1 MTSLVGR
8 DAELRTIG
16 RLLDQVRGG
25 QARALGVRGE
35 AGIGKSR
42 LLLELA
48 GQARDQAALL
58 LSGRAAE
65 LERDLP
71 FAPLADALDIALG
84 DLAGL
89 DPEHAS
95 ALAAAIPAFG
105 TPSVPFSGERHRVA
119 AAIRALLERLARHR
133 IVVLALD
140 DVQWADPASTDVL
153 ALLLHRPPR
162 AGVLLAMATRTGRA
176 PDLEGELA
184 QAVRNGTAELVDLAP
199 LSAGDVATLLPEVD
213 RVARERL
220 YRQSG
225 GNPFYLEELARA
237 AGDEPPGDPDAA
249 IAGVPRAV
257 RAALTAELSALTV
270 RSRLLI
276 QGAAVAG
283 DPFDLDV
290 AAVAAGRSPDDDVAV
305 PADIDMLLKHDLIR
319 PTSAPRRFRFRHPL
333 VRRAVYEA
341 SGDGWRLVA
350 HARAARALGARGS
363 APTQRAHH
371 VERSARPGD
380 HDAVE
385 LLTRAADEVLPT
397 APATAATWYEAA
409 SRLLGDAPAQQLRLL
424 TARGQALASA
434 GHALAARDVLRQI
447 LGLLPNDGSPARI
460 QTVEALAQLEGL
472 WTGNPAAARRLL
484 HAELQALGDGV
495 SRQHATLTLALARD
509 RATRGDH
516 PAAVSLADEARRT
529 AQLAGDDVL
538 TADAAV
544 QAADSAHCALRADDP
559 AALAAVDARIADA
572 ARLVA
577 ALPDERLATRLQMLG
592 WLGVAQFYT
601 TDVVAARAAA
611 DRGLALARAT
621 GQGLLAP
628 SFLVLRSFT
637 DEIRGDLRA
646 AADAAD
652 EVLDNARLTG
662 NRHLGLWGALVASR
676 VELARGRVQAA
687 IAHGEAAHRFLGV
700 DPTSAAGFTLADAQL
715 AAGDPAAALTAL
727 DAFGWV
733 NPGLWSGD
741 RLLCLDVVVR
751 TLVTLGRLDEATT
764 WAERVPAETGGR
776 RTGYYAPIIAHIDAT
791 LRIARKDFHTG
802 GAVALAG
809 ARAGDEAGTP
819 LWSARCRILA
829 GQALIATGHPDEAR
843 HELRHAAAVT
853 SERGAHGIRDMAL
866 SALRRLGDRP
876 RVPAGPHDARL
887 GALTPRE
894 QEITALVGD
903 GHTNAQIARRLH
915 LSERTVEKHVSN
927 MLAKLGVTSRS
938 AVIRLVAQNGRSSHP
953 TPPD

>member
-16 RLLDQVRGG
+16 RLMDQVRGG

-48 GQARDQAALL
+48 GRARDHAALL

-71 FAPLADALDIALG
+71 FALLADALAHG
-84 DLAGL
+84 PGGLAGL

-95 ALAAAIPAFG
+95 TLAAAIPALG

-140 DVQWADPASTDVL
+140 DVHWADPASADVL

-162 AGVLLAMATRTGRA
+162 ARVLLAMATRTNRA
-176 PDLEGELA
+176 PELEDALA
-184 QAVRNGTAELVDLAP
+184 QAVRNGTAELVDLAA
-199 LSAGDVATLLPEVD
+199 LSAGAVATLLPELG
-213 RVARERL
+213 RAARERL
-220 YRQSG
+220 YQQSG
-225 GNPFYLEELARA
+225 GNPFYLEELART
-237 AGDEPPGDPDAA
+237 AGDEPTGDPDAA

-257 RAALTAELSALTV
+257 RAALTAELRALPE
-270 RSRLLI
+270 RSRRLI

-283 DPFDLDV
+283 DPFELDL
-290 AAVAAGRSPDDDVAV
+290 AAVAAARSPDDDAAV
-305 PADIDMLLKHDLIR
+305 LADADTLLTHDLIR

-333 VRRAVYEA
+333 VRRAVYEL
-341 SGDGWRLVA
+341 SGDGWRLAA
-350 HARAARALGARGS
+350 HARAARALQARGS
-363 APTQRAHH
+363 APAQRAHH

-385 LLTRAADEVLPT
+385 LLSRAADEVLST

-409 SRLLGDAPAQQLRLL
+409 SRLLGDAPEQQLRLL

-434 GHALAARDVLRQI
+434 GQALAARDVLRQV
-447 LGLLPNDGSPARI
+447 LSLLPRDGSPARI

-472 WTGNPAAARRLL
+472 WTGNPAEARRLL
-484 HAELQALGDGV
+484 HAERQALGDGA
-495 SRQHATLTLALARD
+495 RWQHATLTLALARD

-516 PAAVSLADEARRT
+516 PGAVSLADEARRT

-544 QAADSAHCALRADDP
+544 QAADSAHCALRTDDP
-559 AALAAVDARIADA
+559 AALAAVNARIADA

-601 TDVVAARAAA
+601 TDVSAARAAA

-621 GQGLLAP
+621 GQGFLAP
-628 SFLVLRSFT
+628 SFLVLRAFT

-652 EVLDNARLTG
+652 EVLDNAWLSG

-700 DPTSAAGFTLADAQL
+700 DPTSAAGFTLADAHL
-715 AAGDPAAALTAL
+715 AAGDPAAALAGL
-727 DAFGWV
+727 DTFGWV
-733 NPGLWSGD
+733 HPGLWSGD
-741 RLLCLDVVVR
+741 RLLGLDVVVR
-751 TLVTLGRLDEATT
+751 TLVALGRLDEAAS

-791 LRIARKDFHTG
+791 VRLARKDVHTG
-802 GAVALAG
+802 GAVAREG
-809 ARAGDEAGTP
+809 ACAGDEAGAP
-819 LWSARCRILA
+819 LWAARCRILA
-829 GQALIATGHPDEAR
+829 GRALIATGHPDDAR
-843 HELRHAAAVT
+843 RELQHAAEAT
-853 SERGAHGIRDMAL
+853 SDLGAHGIRDAAL

-876 RVPAGPHDARL
+876 RVPAGPPGARI

-894 QEITALVGD
+894 QEVAALVGD
-903 GHTNAQIARRLH
+903 GHTNAQIAHRLH

-927 MLAKLGVTSRS
+927 VLAKLGVISRS
-938 AVIRLVAQNGRSSHP
+938 AVIRLVAQGVPDTHP
-953 TPPD
+953 TAPD